1 MSWDDGL
8 RGQAHDIAATEE
20 RRLRVVAGPGTGKSF
35 ALKRRV
41 ARLLE
46 QGQDPTRVL
55 AVTFT
60 RNAAASLVD
69 DLRSLN
75 VPGCD
80 AVNVRTLHSYCFRLL
95 TRDEVFAYLN
105 RHPRPIISV
114 SKARSLQFEGGV
126 MLSDLAFD
134 KRFGNKRARAKRVR
148 AFEAAWARLQSD
160 EPGWPNNPVDEEF
173 EEQLISWLKFHRA
186 MLIGELVP
194 QAVNYLRDNPMS
206 SDLRAFDHV
215 LVDEYQDLN
224 RAEQEIIDLLSKD
237 GAAAIVG
244 DPDQSIYSFRFANP
258 EGIAD
263 YLNRHTALSDQSLT
277 ECRRCPTRVVGLANA
292 LIAKNYKPGAAPR
305 LRSMAGNVTGEVH
318 VIQWK
323 ESEDEAEG
331 VSEYIQHLL
340 KNRGYCP
347 ADIMVLTPRRKLA
360 YRLRDTI
367 AQCGTDVYSFYP
379 EEALEDEAAQSAF
392 TLLTLLS
399 NPEDRVA
406 LRWWLG
412 RGSQDGRHT
421 SYRKLRSHC
430 EATGESPR
438 EVLESIESGALRL
451 PGVTA
456 LSRQFRA
463 LQESMTELNRLD
475 LSELVDRLLPSGD
488 ESLSALREVATVCLA
503 DSATVRELH
512 ELVRSHITQPEL
524 PRGDFVRVM
533 SPQKAKGLTS
543 KVVIVTGCIEGLLPV
558 LDDDLA
564 PDEQAALIAEQ
575 RRLFY
580 VAITRS
586 TDILVVS
593 SFANIEYGVAKNI
606 GARVQGGNRRRGRT
620 IASRFVRELGPTAP
634 RSRTGSDWRD
644 SGYADPAVGRAV
656 VGGRG
661 AVSQL
666 RRAAGL

>member
-8 RGQAHDIAATEE
+8 QGPAHDIAATEE

-75 VPGCD
+75 IPGCD
-80 AVNVRTLHSYCFRLL
+80 AVDVRTLHSYCFRLL
-95 TRDEVFAYLN
+95 THDEVFAYLS

-114 SKARSLQFEGGV
+114 SKGRSLQFEGGV

-134 KRFGNKRARAKRVR
+134 KRFGDKRARAKRVR

-160 EPGWPNNPVDEEF
+160 EPGWTNNPVDEGF
-173 EEQLISWLKFHRA
+173 EEQLISWLTFHRA

-194 QAVNYLRDNPMS
+194 QAVNYLRNNPMS
-206 SDLRAFDHV
+206 IHLSAFDHV

-224 RAEQEIIDLLSKD
+224 RAEQEIIDLLSQD
-237 GAAAIVG
+237 CAAAIVG
-244 DPDQSIYSFRFANP
+244 DPDQSIYSFRFAHP
-258 EGIAD
+258 EGITD
-263 YLNRHTALSDQSLT
+263 YLNRHTALSDKSLT
-277 ECRRCPTRVVGLANA
+277 ECRRCPTRVVELANA
-292 LIAKNYKPGAAPR
+292 LIAKNYEPGAAPR
-305 LRSMAGNVTGEVH
+305 LRAMAGNVPGEVN

-323 ESEDEAEG
+323 DSEDEAEG
-331 VSEYIQHLL
+331 VSHYIEHLL
-340 KNRGYCP
+340 KNRGYRP
-347 ADIMVLTPRRKLA
+347 KDITVLTPRRKLA

-367 AQCGTDVYSFYP
+367 ARCGADVHSFYP
-379 EEALEDEAAQSAF
+379 EESLEDEAAQSAF

-399 NPEDRVA
+399 KPEDRVA

-412 RGSQDGRHT
+412 RGSQDGRRT

-430 EATGESPR
+430 EETGESPR
-438 EVLESIESGALRL
+438 EALESIESGAI
-451 PGVTA
+451 GVPSVAA
-456 LSRQFRA
+456 LSRQFKA
-463 LQESMTELNRLD
+463 LQESMRELSRLD
-475 LSELVDRLLPSGD
+475 LPALVERLLPPD
-488 ESLSALREVATVCLA
+488 EESLSALRDVAKMSLA

-524 PRGDFVRVM
+524 PSGDFVRVM

-558 LDDDLA
+558 LDNDLTTN
-564 PDEQAALIAEQ
+564 EQDALIAEQ

-580 VAITRS
+580 VAITRA

-593 SFANIEYGVAKNI
+593 SFANIEYGVARNI
-606 GARVQGGNRRRGRT
+606 GARVQSGNRRHGRT
-620 IASRFVRELGPTAP
+620 IASRFVMDLGPTAP
-634 RSRTGSDWRD
+634 RSRTGADWRH
-644 SGYADPAVGRAV
+644 SRYAEAAVERAV
-656 VGGRG
+656 VGGG
-661 AVSQL
+661 TQ
-666 RRAAGL
+666 